1 MDVDLVER
9 NIIRQKHESQVSF
22 MQYVPE
28 QIKKE
33 NKTSTWEDI
42 DIRNLTIGSSKII
55 GSDMVSDKQFKV
67 NKIKK

>member
-1 MDVDLVER
+1 
-9 NIIRQKHESQVSF
+9 